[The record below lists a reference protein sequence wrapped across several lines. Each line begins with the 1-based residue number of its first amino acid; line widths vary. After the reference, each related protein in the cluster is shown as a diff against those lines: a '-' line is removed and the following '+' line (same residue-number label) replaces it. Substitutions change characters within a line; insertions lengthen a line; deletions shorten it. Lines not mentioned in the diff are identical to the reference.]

1 VCHGRSNPEIGARLF
16 LSACIVEWHLRK
28 VLAKLGIHSR
38 NELARA
44 LSVAGSALFLRL
56 SYDCPASAVGQSDR
70 R

>member
-1 VCHGRSNPEIGARLF
+1 M
-16 LSACIVEWHLRK
+16 EWHLRK